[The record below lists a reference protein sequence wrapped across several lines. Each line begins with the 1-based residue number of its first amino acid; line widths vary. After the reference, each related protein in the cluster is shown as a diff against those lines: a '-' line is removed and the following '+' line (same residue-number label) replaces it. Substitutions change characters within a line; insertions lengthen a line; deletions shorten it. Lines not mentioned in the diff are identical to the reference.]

1 MPGPFLLAF
10 PLILRA
16 AATTRHPMEMKMS
29 EEIYEI
35 WLRDLEELES
45 SNDVARVLHESGA
58 VPDGDAQLEAL
69 FVRAAAGSGYYSQ
82 LIAAYSSP
90 D

>member
-1 MPGPFLLAF
+1 
-10 PLILRA
+10 
-16 AATTRHPMEMKMS
+16 MEMKMS
-29 EEIYEI
+29 NEAYEI
-35 WLRDLEELES
+35 WLRDLEEMG

-69 FVRAAAGSGYYSQ
+69 FVRAAAGAGHYSQ
-82 LIAAYSSP
+82 LIAAYMSP